1 VLVEFFRIRENFV
14 AAILTR
20 DALEILPLTPVS
32 RVSNLMR
39 MFDFQISKFRLA
51 PEYVRAFEKS
61 LLAAAQT
68 HLLELYTELVA
79 PLRERFCAKHLIIV
93 PHGILHYLPFHALFD
108 GERYLTDSFTIS
120 YAPSA
125 GIFALCQGKPSAAS
139 GPPLVLGVPDSRAP
153 FIQNEAES
161 VSRVLAG
168 AELILGAEQG
178 EEALREKGARS
189 RLIHI
194 ATHGHYRPDNPL
206 FSGIR
211 LGDGYLNLYD
221 LYQVQLNADLVTLS
235 GCATG
240 MNVVSAGDELL
251 GLVRGLLHAGAR
263 SLLLTLWDV
272 QDRTTADLMSLFYR
286 HLSSCGSTALALQRS
301 MLEVRSTHPHPYYW
315 APFVLV
321 GKTSLSLSN

>member
-1 VLVEFFRIRENFV
+1 MNSIPSSW
-14 AAILTR
+14 
-20 DALEILPLTPVS
+20 LPCAS
-32 RVSNLMR
+32 AS
-39 MFDFQISKFRLA
+39 
-51 PEYVRAFEKS
+51 
-61 LLAAAQT
+61 AQT
-68 HLLELYTELVA
+68 FDHCST
-79 PLRERFCAKHLIIV
+79 RH
-93 PHGILHYLPFHALFD
+93 LHYLPFHALFD
-108 GERYLTDSFTIS
+108 GEQYLTDSFTIS
-120 YAPSA
+120 YAPERHHLCALPRQTVRGLRPFACAWSA
-125 GIFALCQGKPSAAS
+125 G
-139 GPPLVLGVPDSRAP
+139 SRAP
-153 FIQNEAES
+153 FIRNEANPSPECF
-161 VSRVLAG
+161 AG

-194 ATHGHYRPDNPL
+194 ATHGQFRPDNPL

-211 LGDGYLNLYD
+211 LGAGYLNLYD

-272 QDRTTADLMSLFYR
+272 QDRTTANLMSLFYR

-321 GKTSLSLSN
+321 GKTSLSLNN